1 MLVEH
6 VTRWVIY
13 FIPYLT
19 SLCPQTFR
27 LISDVTEVSIP
38 PDPTLAFLNI
48 PVGIECFHTILR
60 WYLIHYRLAKFY
72 LNQSL
77 VCWRGCDQVGN
88 LLLHL
93 TSFWCQTFQLIFRDT
108 GVSISPDPTL
118 ALLNIGIECFPR
130 ILRWYLTHYRLVKF
144 SLNQS
149 LLCWRGCDQVDN
161 LLHTTAN

>member
-1 MLVEH
+1 MQSWGSDLQVTLSDGKWLTAIHYSWGAQHCINHWEPNHKIMHMLVEH

-60 WYLIHYRLAKFY
+60 WYLTHYRLAKFY

-93 TSFWCQTFQLIFRDT
+93 TSFWCQTFQLISRDT

-118 ALLNIGIECFPR
+118 
-130 ILRWYLTHYRLVKF
+130 
-144 SLNQS
+144 
-149 LLCWRGCDQVDN
+149 
-161 LLHTTAN
+161 